1 MPLLHDAS
9 ERNDEVNVMES
20 NFGQLCMQFFKQ
32 NFDGDKNNSKIA
44 GTVVNTFLNSGVFC
58 INQNDIYR

>member
-1 MPLLHDAS
+1 MMLLK
-9 ERNDEVNVMES
+9 EIDEVNVIES
-20 NFGQLCMQFFKQ
+20 NFSQLCMQFFKQ

-58 INQNDIYR
+58 RSKRHIPVG